1 MTIPL
6 PLIAFAALLIAT
18 IAVCMA
24 LFNLVAGRWAQGAAW
39 ALTAGGTGWLFCAFA
54 PSIGALL

>member
-6 PLIAFAALLIAT
+6 PLIAFAAFLIAT
-18 IAVCMA
+18 VAVCMA

-39 ALTAGGTGWLFCAFA
+39 ALTAGGTGWLFCALMVA
-54 PSIGALL
+54 AT